1 MSTDQVPCLSHLTV
15 FRFSLPPPLPAPP
28 PPNNWAILVQAV
40 IKAKPSLRLNDQKGY
55 K

>member
-15 FRFSLPPPLPAPP
+15 FRFSLTPLLPAP

-40 IKAKPSLRLNDQKGY
+40 IKAKASLRLNDQKGY